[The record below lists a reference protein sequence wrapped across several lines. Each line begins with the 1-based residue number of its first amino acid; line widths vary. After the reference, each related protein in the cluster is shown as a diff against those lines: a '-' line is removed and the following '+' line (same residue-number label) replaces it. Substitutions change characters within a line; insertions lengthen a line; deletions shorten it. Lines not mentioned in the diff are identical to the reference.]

1 MMSAPVSCSVAS
13 LFRVKLGSIV
23 PVDGVIRIGRS
34 VPPDLPVD
42 AGMVSSDTTA
52 DLSQRES
59 NNRHMTDDILFFSGK
74 MMVGHDGLLSGKSV
88 GGASLYQKI
97 PSCPSMICHVVHFEV
112 EFTPSSST
120 VSSIR

>member
-1 MMSAPVSCSVAS
+1 MAS

-97 PSCPSMICHVVHFEV
+97 PSCPLTICHLVHFEV
-112 EFTPSSST
+112 EFT
-120 VSSIR
+120 

>member
-1 MMSAPVSCSVAS
+1 MKDLTP
-13 LFRVKLGSIV
+13 LGFH
-23 PVDGVIRIGRS
+23 IGRS